1 MTTSTT
7 IGDWIFTTT
16 QVKAR
21 KTLGVED
28 PTTYTAM
35 ADIPIVNGQAHV
47 EGLLSKHPLSSK
59 DYEAITSYL
68 SSLGFTHYYT
78 KRKNT
83 LKKVPI
89 L

>member
-1 MTTSTT
+1 MNTSTT
-7 IGDWIFTTT
+7 IGDWTFTTT

-35 ADIPIVNGQAHV
+35 ADISIVNDQAHV
-47 EGLLSKHPLSSK
+47 EGLIAKGRLTRQ
-59 DYEAITSYL
+59 DYETITDYL
-68 SSLGFTHYYT
+68 ASQGFTEYYA
-78 KRKNT
+78 KRNGV
-83 LKKVPI
+83 LNKVPI